1 MNKINLVMVKIFESG
16 FLYEVE
22 IMKSKLSS
30 EGIESYIKNEYV
42 NNVAVMPVNQNY
54 ILVVDESMAD
64 RAREILDR
72 VEE

>member
-1 MNKINLVMVKIFESG
+1 MVKIFESG
-16 FLYEVE
+16 FLYGVE

>member
-1 MNKINLVMVKIFESG
+1 MVKIFESG

-22 IMKSKLSS
+22 IMKSKLLS

-54 ILVVDESMAD
+54 ILVVDESLAD
-64 RAREILDR
+64 QAREILDR

>member
-1 MNKINLVMVKIFESG
+1 MVKIFESG

-22 IMKSKLSS
+22 IMKSKLLS

-54 ILVVDESMAD
+54 ILMVDESNAD

>member
-1 MNKINLVMVKIFESG
+1 MVKIFESG

-22 IMKSKLSS
+22 IMKSKLLS

>member
-1 MNKINLVMVKIFESG
+1 MVKIFESG

-22 IMKSKLSS
+22 IMKSKLLS

-54 ILVVDESMAD
+54 ILVVDESLAD
-64 RAREILDR
+64 QAKEILDR
-72 VEE
+72 IEE

>member
-1 MNKINLVMVKIFESG
+1 MVKIFESG

-54 ILVVDESMAD
+54 ILVVDESLAD
-64 RAREILDR
+64 QAKEILDR

>member
-22 IMKSKLSS
+22 IMKSKLLS

-54 ILVVDESMAD
+54 ILMVDESNAD
-64 RAREILDR
+64 QAREILDR
-72 VEE
+72 IEE

>member
-1 MNKINLVMVKIFESG
+1 MVKIFESG

>member
-1 MNKINLVMVKIFESG
+1 MVKIFESG

-22 IMKSKLSS
+22 IVKSKLSS

>member
-1 MNKINLVMVKIFESG
+1 MIKIFESG

>member
-1 MNKINLVMVKIFESG
+1 MVKIFESG

-22 IMKSKLSS
+22 IMKSKLLS

-54 ILVVDESMAD
+54 ILMVDESNAD
-64 RAREILDR
+64 QAREILDR
-72 VEE
+72 IEE

>member
-1 MNKINLVMVKIFESG
+1 MVKIFDSG

-22 IMKSKLSS
+22 IMKSKLLS

-54 ILVVDESMAD
+54 ILVVDESLAD
-64 RAREILDR
+64 QAREILDR